1 MKNTLGFGKGDAL
14 PLPEPFPA
22 PLARLNGWKI
32 PSQVWEE
39 VMGGYLPILHCSRP
53 VFSHNLGSS
62 HHPPTPPPAP
72 PGSVS
77 SSRGGGGGSWGNAV
91 RLGTAGLGW
100 RGGKKEEEPGVY
112 VGRLM
117 PRPPPPPRVVSPLVG
132 RGLPGTQC
140 RSSGSVLRMSGR
152 GKGDGE
158 RGVKK
163 KKKRALTRKDR
174 GFSSRWPMTLAGSAP
189 L

>member
-77 SSRGGGGGSWGNAV
+77 SSRGGGGKLGQ
-91 RLGTAGLGW
+91 RGTARYGRAGLE
-100 RGGKKEEEPGVY
+100 GGKKRRRTGGVC
-112 VGRLM
+112 GEAAAETH
-117 PRPPPPPRVVSPLVG
+117 PPPPPSR
-132 RGLPGTQC
+132 LPAGGQGAAGHTMPVK
-140 RSSGSVLRMSGR
+140 RLRAE
-152 GKGDGE
+152 DE
-158 RGVKK
+158 RPWEG
-163 KKKRALTRKDR
+163 
-174 GFSSRWPMTLAGSAP
+174 
-189 L
+189 